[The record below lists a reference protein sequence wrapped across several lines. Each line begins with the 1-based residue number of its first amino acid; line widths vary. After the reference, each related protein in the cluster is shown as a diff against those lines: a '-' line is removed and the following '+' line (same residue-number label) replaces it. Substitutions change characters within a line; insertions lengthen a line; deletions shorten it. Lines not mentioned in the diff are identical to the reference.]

1 MKQKGTNE
9 LDEKQG
15 QVETDLLYLLLRE
28 EDVARLNAQPSSY
41 IIVPNDSISG
51 GALIETISALIHSA
65 VKVGIYWL
73 VVANLAR

>member
-9 LDEKQG
+9 LDKKQG
-15 QVETDLLYLLLRE
+15 QVETDLLYPLLRR
-28 EDVARLNAQPSSY
+28 EDVARLNARLSSY

-51 GALIETISALIHSA
+51 QALIETISALIYSA